1 MGSHDMVL
9 TRAFDAPVE
18 SVWKAWTESEQLMR
32 WWGPTG
38 FTCPLARMDV
48 RQGGT
53 SLVAMRSPDGQ
64 DHYNTWTYTSIEPGK
79 RLEFVQRF
87 ADQDGNQLE
96 PADLGLPP
104 AIPSAVPHVLTL
116 EELDGGRTE
125 LTVTE
130 SGYPNEQIVE
140 VSRVGMA
147 QCLDKLEA
155 TLR

>member
-9 TRAFDAPVE
+9 TRVFDAPVE

-48 RQGGT
+48 REGGS

-79 RLEFVQRF
+79 RLEFVHRF

-104 AIPSAVPHVLTL
+104 AIPSAVPHVLTF

-125 LTVTE
+125 LTITE

-140 VSRVGMA
+140 ASRVGMA

>member
-1 MGSHDMVL
+1 MGTHDMVL
-9 TRAFDAPVE
+9 TRVFDAPVE
-18 SVWKAWTESEQLMR
+18 SVWQAWTESDQLMR

-64 DHYNTWTYTSIEPGK
+64 DHYNTWTYTSIEPGR
-79 RLEFVQRF
+79 RLEFVQHF

-104 AIPSAVPHVLTL
+104 AIPSAVPHVLTF
-116 EELDGGRTE
+116 EELDGARTQ

-140 VSRVGMA
+140 VSRTGMA
-147 QCLDKLEA
+147 QCLDKLDA
-155 TLR
+155 TLQ

>member
-1 MGSHDMVL
+1 MATHDMVL

-18 SVWKAWTESEQLMR
+18 SVWRAWTESEQLMR

-64 DHYNTWTYTSIEPGK
+64 DHYNTWTYTSVEPGK

-104 AIPSAVPHVLTL
+104 AIPSAVPHVLTF
-116 EELDGGRTE
+116 EELDGGRTQ

-130 SGYPNEQIVE
+130 SGYPDQQIVE

-147 QCLDKLEA
+147 QCLDKLES
-155 TLR
+155 TLQ

>member
-1 MGSHDMVL
+1 MGTHDMVL
-9 TRAFDAPVE
+9 TRVFEAPVE
-18 SVWKAWTESEQLMR
+18 AVGTAWTDSEQLMR

-38 FTCPLARMDV
+38 FTCPVARMDV

-64 DHYNTWTYTSIEPGK
+64 DHYNTWTYGSVEPTR

-104 AIPSAVPHVLTL
+104 DVPDEVPHVLTFSAQD
-116 EELDGGRTE
+116 DGSTE
-125 LTVTE
+125 LTVRE
-130 SGYPNEQIVE
+130 SGYPSEQIVE
-140 VSRVGMA
+140 VSRTGMA
-147 QCLDKLEA
+147 QCLDKLA
-155 TLR
+155 ASLR

>member
-9 TRAFDAPVE
+9 TRAFDAPIA
-18 SVWKAWTESEQLMR
+18 SVWKAWTESEELMR

-64 DHYNTWTYTSIEPGK
+64 DHYNTWTYTSIEPGR

-96 PADLGLPP
+96 PSDLGLPP
-104 AIPSAVPHVLTL
+104 AIPSAVPHVLTF
-116 EELDGGRTE
+116 EQRDGGRTE

-140 VSRVGMA
+140 VSRAGMA

-155 TLR
+155 TLA